1 VLYSSGLVKEA
12 AAIGI
17 ADDSLGQMVVVVISL
32 EHPDDYDEKQL
43 IKHCQIQLPNFM
55 QPAKII
61 VLNSLP
67 KNPNGKIDRNALV
80 QQFSISQVFKSY
92 I

>member
-17 ADDSLGQMVVVVISL
+17 EHDTIGQAVLVVISVQHL
-32 EHPDDYDEKQL
+32 DHYDEAQL
-43 IKHCQIQLPNFM
+43 MKHCHAQLPNFM

-61 VLNSLP
+61 VLANLP

-80 QQFSISQVFKSY
+80 QQFADIFQA
-92 I
+92 